1 MTRDGSG
8 RSRRSGHAYSGD
20 PGAFYF
26 GGASNNVLLWGMVG
40 NALFYALAALNIA
53 LRTDQQREEEKLTQ
67 RIGPSWGD

>member
-1 MTRDGSG
+1 M
-8 RSRRSGHAYSGD
+8 
-20 PGAFYF
+20 PGIHPSILFIVIKNIVVFLAFYF
-26 GGASNNVLLWGMVG
+26 GGASNNVLLWWMVG